1 MARNSRHVGG
11 ITRSVVAAANG
22 GDEWDEDEEEEENN
36 DGFEDHKRTG
46 ERRSQQV
53 KGGNRAVLR
62 DSLVLADRLPEIEC
76 TVHATKCQVLDSKP
90 FQSGITFAC
99 RCRRG

>member
-1 MARNSRHVGG
+1 MMGLK
-11 ITRSVVAAANG
+11 IT
-22 GDEWDEDEEEEENN
+22 
-36 DGFEDHKRTG
+36 KRTG

-76 TVHATKCQVLDSKP
+76 TVHATKCQVLDPKP
-90 FQSGITFAC
+90 CQSGITFAC